1 MSRLGVL
8 VMAYGGPDSLD
19 DVAAYLQD
27 IRGGRPTPA
36 ALVAEVRERY
46 RRIGGGSPLRGIT
59 ERQAADLGR
68 ALQAR
73 GAEAT
78 AVVGMRHWH
87 PRIAQAVRRLAEQ
100 GVTEAVAVA
109 LAPHYSRRS
118 VGAYQDQVRA
128 AVAAL
133 PAAPRFAFVSHFC
146 DHPRFIAAVARDL
159 LQVRAALDDP
169 ARARVLFSAHSLP
182 EAWVADGDPY
192 PEQLRTSAREVATH
206 AGLQPRRWRQCFQ
219 SAGARPGAW
228 LGPSLEEELRGAAGD
243 GVREVTVVPF
253 GFVADHVEILFDV
266 DIELRE
272 LGDSLGVSVSRTR
285 SLGTDP
291 ELMAALADRVLES
304 AADGAANAASRPAAA
319 VR

>member
-19 DVAAYLQD
+19 DVPAYLRD

-36 ALVAEVRERY
+36 PLVAEIRERY

-59 ERQAADLGR
+59 ERQAAALGR
-68 ALQAR
+68 ALQVR
-73 GAEAT
+73 GVQAAT
-78 AVVGMRHWH
+78 VVGMRHWH
-87 PRIAQAVRRLAEQ
+87 PRIAPAVRRLAEQ

-128 AVAAL
+128 AVAEL
-133 PAAPRFAFVSHFC
+133 PAAPRFGFVSHFC
-146 DHPRFIAAVARDL
+146 DHPRFAAAVARDL
-159 LQVRAALDDP
+159 RRVRAALDDP

-182 EAWVADGDPY
+182 EAWVAGGDPY
-192 PEQLRTSAREVATH
+192 PEQLRASAREVATH
-206 AGLQPRRWRQCFQ
+206 AGLQPRQWRQCFQ

-228 LGPSLEEELRGAAGD
+228 LGPSLEEELRAAAGD
-243 GVREVTVVPF
+243 GVREATVVPF
-253 GFVADHVEILFDV
+253 GFVADHVEILFDI

-272 LGDSLGVSVSRTR
+272 LGASLGVTVTRTP
-285 SLGTDP
+285 SLGSDP
-291 ELMAALADRVLES
+291 ELIEVLADRVQE
-304 AADGAANAASRPAAA
+304 AAA
-319 VR
+319 AELG